1 MTAKNKVLIVG
12 PCLSM
17 GGIERAS
24 VNTANELDALQ
35 CKVIYVA
42 IFKRIPFFKLNSDV
56 VFEEPTDGSNVQTLA
71 IFKTILR
78 LRRTIKHHQPD
89 TVLAF
94 NKFYAA
100 LTAFSL
106 IGLSVPLFI
115 SERSSPFYKWPK
127 KIDGINR
134 LAFLLKK
141 PKGVI
146 AQTKIAASFQA
157 EKYRGS
163 VVQRIPNIVRHVR
176 LFENIEREPFIL
188 AIGRLNDPLK
198 GFDRLLEALSKTTT
212 DWPLYFA
219 GGEADTD
226 ESIKAL
232 LVSKGL
238 DKRVHFLGKV
248 LAMDELLARA
258 GMFVIPSRSE
268 GFPNALV
275 EAMAAG
281 IPCISYDFVAGP
293 QDIIENNTNAVLV
306 PEGDIHGLEKA
317 IDSLVLDPEKR
328 AFLGKNAIKVR
339 EEYRAGKIAQEIK
352 NFILQ

>member
-1 MTAKNKVLIVG
+1 
-12 PCLSM
+12 
-17 GGIERAS
+17 
-24 VNTANELDALQ
+24 
-35 CKVIYVA
+35 
-42 IFKRIPFFKLNSDV
+42 
-56 VFEEPTDGSNVQTLA
+56 
-71 IFKTILR
+71 
-78 LRRTIKHHQPD
+78 
-89 TVLAF
+89 LAF

-127 KIDGINR
+127 KIEGINR

-141 PKGVI
+141 PRGVI
-146 AQTKIAASFQA
+146 AQTRTAASFQA
-157 EKYRGS
+157 AQYRGS
-163 VVQRIPNIVRHVR
+163 VVQRIPNIVRDVR

-248 LAMDELLARA
+248 LAMDELLAKA

-306 PEGDIHGLEKA
+306 PEGDIHGLAKA

-339 EEYRAGKIAQEIK
+339 EEYRADKIAQEIK